1 MKTRLWIFIFALK
14 LVIKSCYSH
23 LSSSNNN
30 FHIQHGEQNDHHHDH
45 VENKDDNRVLD
56 YGFSDQSKQI
66 LINKLKKKLQIHIND
81 LIFQN
86 NKSNIHQNHVEFLRL
101 RNVECPK
108 EFAKIDDV
116 MISSKNSSLF
126 TKSLEK
132 WAAFSEDLKRG
143 FEDEIVDDLNKIV
156 ID

>member
-1 MKTRLWIFIFALK
+1 MTQFNTIFFIFMVFHLCLASSYSSTKNQNQKEGK
-14 LVIKSCYSH
+14 LA
-23 LSSSNNN
+23 
-30 FHIQHGEQNDHHHDH
+30 
-45 VENKDDNRVLD
+45 LD
-56 YGFSDQSKQI
+56 YAFSDESKQI
-66 LINKLKKKLQIHIND
+66 LINKLRKKFQSHIND
-81 LIFQN
+81 LIFHN

-116 MISSKNSSLF
+116 MISSKNSSWF

-132 WAAFSEDLKRG
+132 WAAFSEDLNSG

-156 ID
+156 IDYFY